1 MQIGFILSL
10 IFAIIVALFA
20 VLNSEPVSIRLFWQ
34 KYEFSQGIVILGSAA
49 LGAVIVLILGV
60 FGNIRTKLKIHD
72 LNNQIK
78 GLTSENEDLKNQL
91 SLIQG
96 DKSVNIEGY
105 EASLDNSNNSNLNQE
120 HNLDQPIECNLNITY
135 NEQCIFY
142 YEYVIL
148 WLILYKKGKTHYL

>member
-34 KYEFSQGIVILGSAA
+34 KYEFSQAIVILGSAA
-49 LGAVIVLILGV
+49 LGAVIVLILGI

-91 SLIQG
+91 NLIHS
-96 DKSVNIEGY
+96 DKNANIPDGY
-105 EASLDNSNNSNLNQE
+105 DASLASSKNSDLNQA
-120 HNLDQPIECNLNITY
+120 HNLD
-135 NEQCIFY
+135 
-142 YEYVIL
+142 
-148 WLILYKKGKTHYL
+148 

>member
-120 HNLDQPIECNLNITY
+120 HNLD
-135 NEQCIFY
+135 
-142 YEYVIL
+142 
-148 WLILYKKGKTHYL
+148 